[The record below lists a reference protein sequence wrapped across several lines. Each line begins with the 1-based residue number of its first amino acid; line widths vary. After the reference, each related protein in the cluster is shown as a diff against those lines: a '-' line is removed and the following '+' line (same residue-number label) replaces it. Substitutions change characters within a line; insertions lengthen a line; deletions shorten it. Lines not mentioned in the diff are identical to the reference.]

1 MKEETYFA
9 TIVKSVFGKTN
20 PQLCNWD
27 TLQTASKN
35 GNIKIDIPFHTN
47 HFKSLIKN
55 PHNKAFFFGLINI
68 KLYLS
73 LIIICYYLISN
84 KDYYI
89 LLIIPISLF
98 FKFLLLFFWH
108 KRLISIII
116 LISLIIISGKLLN
129 LAEHYYWF
137 TAFLVLITSMIH
149 SVYNIFLT
157 ELFFESEE
165 NFIIAIDEQYISKI
179 YDNVKGITHRGP
191 FFMHKLG
198 YDN

>member
-1 MKEETYFA
+1 MKEETYFTA
-9 TIVKSVFGKTN
+9 IVKSIFGKTN

-27 TLQTASKN
+27 ALQTASKN

-47 HFKSLIKN
+47 HFKTSIN
-55 PHNKAFFFGLINI
+55 NAQNRAFFFGLINI

-73 LIIICYYLISN
+73 LILICYYLISN

-89 LLIIPISLF
+89 LVIIPISLA

-108 KRLISIII
+108 KRLISTII
-116 LISLIIISGKLLN
+116 LLTFIIISGKLLN
-129 LAEHYYWF
+129 LDVHYYWF

-157 ELFFESEE
+157 DLFFKSEE
-165 NFIIAIDEQYISKI
+165 NFIRAIDEQYISKI
-179 YDNVKGITHRGP
+179 YDHGKGITHRGP

-198 YDN
+198 DDN

>member
-1 MKEETYFA
+1 MKEETDFT
-9 TIVKSVFGKTN
+9 TIVKSIFGKTN
-20 PQLCNWD
+20 PKLYDWN
-27 TLQTASKN
+27 TLHTASKN

-55 PHNKAFFFGLINI
+55 AQNKAFFFGLINI
-68 KLYLS
+68 KLYAS

-89 LLIIPISLF
+89 LLIIPISLA

-116 LISLIIISGKLLN
+116 LITLIIISGILLN
-129 LAEHYYWF
+129 VDEHYYWF
-137 TAFLVLITSMIH
+137 TAFLVLITSMVH

-165 NFIIAIDEQYISKI
+165 NFIMAIDEQYISKI
-179 YDNVKGITHRGP
+179 YDNAKGITHRGP
-191 FFMHKLG
+191 FFMHKLD